1 LNLES
6 RTLPLA
12 PRPSPVAPRTFRR
25 LSAFSLVIVG
35 AIAALAAQAPPEQ
48 SALVVIR
55 SEGRSELPLT
65 RTKGRPM
72 LSLGDLGPAFQLTVR
87 EDPIAGGITVSY
99 KGKNIV
105 LAPNQN
111 LASVEGRVVSLSAP
125 TTRAG
130 DSWLVP
136 LDFVSRALAPIYDVP
151 IELRPSGLVI
161 VGKVSVPRVTVA
173 QETAAKVSRLVL
185 EATPSA
191 EPTIS
196 LEGRRLIVRFAAPAI
211 DAVVG
216 PIKDDGYVQ
225 TVRLAQPSSL
235 VLELGRRFSSYR
247 ASESRD
253 GDTLEVTLDL
263 APSAPDTTGPT
274 APAPSTPTPS
284 SPAPATPA
292 GEPPPLL
299 TAARG
304 IRTIVLD
311 PGHGGAET
319 GARGPG
325 GTLEKDITLA
335 VAQQLKTLIENKLGL
350 RVLLTRSGDETMSLD
365 QRAAFANN
373 NKADLF
379 LSLHT
384 NASTRSNV
392 SGAEVLY
399 LSLDEYGPEAQSA
412 ALQTADTIPA
422 LGGSTRTIAIVPWD
436 LAQAR
441 HIDRSA
447 QLARLVDASLRQRV
461 SMSGR
466 ALQQAPLRVLV
477 GANMPA
483 VLVEMGFLSN
493 ADEERKLASK
503 ELQTNIV
510 QALYQAIERFRAA
523 AGARAEASGAE
534 VMTPAAD
541 GAQDAGRP
549 R

>member
-1 LNLES
+1 M
-6 RTLPLA
+6 
-12 PRPSPVAPRTFRR
+12 
-25 LSAFSLVIVG
+25 IVG
-35 AIAALAAQAPPEQ
+35 AVGVLVAQAPPELR
-48 SALVVIR
+48 ALVVIR
-55 SEGRSELPLT
+55 AEGRSELPLT
-65 RTKGRPM
+65 RAKGRPM

-87 EDPIAGGITVSY
+87 EDTIAGGVTVSY
-99 KGKNIV
+99 KGKTIV

-111 LASVEGRVVSLSAP
+111 LASVQGRVVSLSAAA
-125 TTRAG
+125 TRTG
-130 DSWLVP
+130 DTWLVP

-161 VGKVSVPRVTVA
+161 VGKVRVPRVTVA
-173 QETAAKVSRLVL
+173 QKTDANMSRLVV

-191 EPTIS
+191 EPTVA
-196 LEGRRLIVRFAAPAI
+196 LEGRQLIVRFAAPAI
-211 DAVVG
+211 DAKIG
-216 PIKDDGYVQ
+216 PIKGDGYVQ
-225 TVRLAQPSSL
+225 NVRVAQPSSL
-235 VLELGRRFSSYR
+235 VLELGRRFSTYR
-247 ASESRD
+247 ASQTSE

-263 APSAPDTTGPT
+263 APTAPDTATPS

-284 SPAPATPA
+284 SPEPALPA

-299 TAARG
+299 TAAPG

-325 GTLEKDITLA
+325 GTFEKEITLV
-335 VAQQLKTLIENKLGL
+335 VARQLKTLIENKLGL
-350 RVLLTRSGDETMSLD
+350 RVLLTRSSDETMSLD

-379 LSLHT
+379 ISLHT
-384 NASTRSNV
+384 NASMQSDV

-399 LSLDEYGPEAQSA
+399 LSLAEYGPEAQSA
-412 ALQTADTIPA
+412 ALQSADTIPA

-447 QLARLVDASLRQRV
+447 QLARLVDASLRQRL

-466 ALQQAPLRVLV
+466 ALQQAPLGVLV

-493 ADEERKLASK
+493 VDEERRLASS
-503 ELQTNIV
+503 EFQSNIV

-523 AGARAEASGAE
+523 AVRQAETPGAD
-534 VMTPAAD
+534 VMVPAAN
-541 GAQDAGRP
+541 ATQDAERS